1 VLLME
6 TVREIGILL
15 FVFGPLDT
23 IFKSGQGTRIDWV
36 KAGVIAI
43 LGLVLIGVAVIWGSE
58 E

>member
-1 VLLME
+1 ME